1 MIGTISK
8 IVRYDNEEEFL
19 MDMEDI
25 LGRFTY
31 LASRY
36 GSGNVVEGFL
46 LWDYVALQDEEG
58 IKIFRIGEFPYVE
71 GTLRIDI
78 GELRILERYFDEL
91 ESKWEEL
98 TTEEIDYFVK
108 MLNEALG
115 EERVFYE
122 AYDLG
127 LDKNEAYIVLNI
139 KALHYLER
147 VVIDENDKEIL
158 DEAVKL
164 LIKYI

>member
-1 MIGTISK
+1 MATLSK

-25 LGRFTY
+25 LERFTY

-36 GSGNVVEGFL
+36 GSGNVIEGFL
-46 LWDYVALQDEEG
+46 LWDYVAVQDDEG

-71 GTLRIDI
+71 GTLKVNID
-78 GELRILERYFDEL
+78 ELRILERYFDEL

-98 TTEEIDYFVK
+98 TTDEIDYFVK

-127 LDKNEAYIVLNI
+127 LDRSEAYVILNI

-147 VVIDENDKEIL
+147 VIDENDKESL
-158 DEAVKL
+158 DEAVRL